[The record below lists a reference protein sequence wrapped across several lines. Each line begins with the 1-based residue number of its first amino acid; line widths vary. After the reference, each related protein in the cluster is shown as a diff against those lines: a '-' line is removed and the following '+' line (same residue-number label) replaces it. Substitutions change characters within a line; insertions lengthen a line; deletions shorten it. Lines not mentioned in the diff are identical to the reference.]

1 MKEINLKDEEVAAV
15 VTNRAQS
22 LEYAIRFGRDPKR
35 EMTALIEALEALG
48 ERIKAKEEEK

>member
-1 MKEINLKDEEVAAV
+1 MKEVNLKDEELAAV
-15 VTNRAQS
+15 MVSRARD
-22 LEYAIRFGRDPKR
+22 LEYAVRFGRHQQR